1 MAEKGGT
8 GMEATQNRKIW
19 GLSQEGL
26 KSIACLTMLLDHIGA
41 VFVPGYYTYYVLRL
55 IGRIAFPIYC
65 FLLAEG
71 VHYTRNPRK
80 YALRLALGAAASEI
94 PFDLAFYG
102 GVTLAHQSVM
112 LTLLLGFWALGIWKR
127 WPAWSR
133 VPMAAALALAAEW
146 LHTDYGAWGVV
157 LILIFGIFRTH
168 PRWQLALVLTVILL
182 AMGSIAV
189 PFLLGIPIELFALLA
204 LIPIGLYSGKRGR
217 PARGKQLFF
226 YGFYPVHL
234 LLLWLL
240 AQAV

>member
-26 KSIACLTMLLDHIGA
+26 KSIACLTMFLDHIGA

-80 YALRLALGAAASEI
+80 YALRLALGAVASEI

-112 LTLLLGFWALGIWKR
+112 LTLLLGFGVVMLWEKLPIWAGVTLT
-127 WPAWSR
+127 A
-133 VPMAAALALAAEW
+133 MLALAAEW
-146 LHTDYGAWGVV
+146 LNTDYGGWGVV
-157 LILIFGIFRTH
+157 LIVAFGALREK
-168 PRWQLALVLTVILL
+168 PRWQLVLLLTLILL
-182 AMGSIAV
+182 SMDSIGV
-189 PFLLGIPIELFALLA
+189 PFLWGIPIELFALLA